1 MALKTTNS
9 KENLER
15 HSILSVKVVQE
26 QSVPLKLFRVKSG
39 KIFGALFKKSVLSG
53 QYQML
58 SKISRICPV

>member
-9 KENLER
+9 KESLQR

-39 KIFGALFKKSVLSG
+39 KIFGALFKK
-53 QYQML
+53 
-58 SKISRICPV
+58 KCPFWPISNAALNF